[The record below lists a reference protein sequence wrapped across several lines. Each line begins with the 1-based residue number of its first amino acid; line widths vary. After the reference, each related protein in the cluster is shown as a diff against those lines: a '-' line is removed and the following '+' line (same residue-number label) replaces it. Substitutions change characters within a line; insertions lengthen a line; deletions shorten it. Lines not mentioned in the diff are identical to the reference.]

1 MTVPLHGLGGRLM
14 LVDPQT
20 LQGAGR
26 ATYDTIDK
34 TMVPWAE
41 KAGFEAKTPD
51 GKLIGPFNSI
61 LLSPEITDSFL
72 ALQEAEQKHTTLSD
86 RVRQVVIL
94 TVGAV
99 WACDY
104 ERYAHSAVARKAGMS
119 DASIKALVADNPA
132 PDLDDKEQC
141 AQRFTR
147 QLTAGHQIDD
157 DLYAETEA
165 AFGPQ
170 GIVDII
176 YLVGCYHTISALLNT
191 FRVPAPE

>member
-1 MTVPLHGLGGRLM
+1 MTVPSHGLGGRLA
-14 LVDPQT
+14 LLDPKGLT
-20 LQGAGR
+20 GAGR
-26 ATYDTIDK
+26 ATYDAIDEK
-34 TMVPWAE
+34 MVPWAV
-41 KAGFEAKTPD
+41 KAGFKAKTPD

-72 ALQEAEQKHTTLSD
+72 ALQDVEQKHTTLSD

-104 ERYAHSAVARKAGMS
+104 ERYAHSAVARKAGLS
-119 DASIKALVADNPA
+119 DAAIKALVDDEPA
-132 PDLDDKEQC
+132 ADLDEKEQC

-147 QLTAGHQIDD
+147 RLTAQHQIDD
-157 DLYAETEA
+157 DLYAETDA

-176 YLVGCYHTISALLNT
+176 YLAGCYHTVSALLNT

>member
-1 MTVPLHGLGGRLM
+1 MPASSPDLGGRLPLM
-14 LVDPQT
+14 APHQLTDAQKK
-20 LQGAGR
+20 
-26 ATYDTIDK
+26 TYDIIDTK
-34 TMVPWAE
+34 MVPWAE
-41 KAGFEAKTPD
+41 SSGFKAKTAD
-51 GKLIGPFNSI
+51 GKLIGPFNAI
-61 LLSPEITDSFL
+61 LLSPEITESFL
-72 ALQEAEQKHTTLSD
+72 ALQEAEQKHTTLPD

-99 WACDY
+99 WTCDY
-104 ERYAHSAVARKAGMS
+104 ERYAHSAVARKTGLPERA
-119 DASIKALVADNPA
+119 IKALANGEPA
-132 PDLDDKEQC
+132 TDLDDKEQL

-157 DLYAETEA
+157 ELYAATEA

-176 YLVGCYHTISALLNT
+176 YLAGCYDTISSLLNT

>member
-1 MTVPLHGLGGRLM
+1 MTVPSHGLGGRLA
-14 LVDPQT
+14 LLDPKSLT
-20 LQGAGR
+20 GAGK
-26 ATYDTIDK
+26 ATYDAIDK
-34 TMVPWAE
+34 TMVPWAV
-41 KAGFEAKTPD
+41 KAGFEAKTSD
-51 GKLIGPFNSI
+51 GRLIGPFNSI
-61 LLSPEITDSFL
+61 LLSPEITNSFL
-72 ALQEAEQKHTTLSD
+72 ALQAVEQKHTTLSD
-86 RVRQVVIL
+86 RVRQIVIL

-104 ERYAHSAVARKAGMS
+104 ERYAHSAVARKAGIS
-119 DASIKALVADNPA
+119 DAAIKALVDDAPA
-132 PDLDDKEQC
+132 PDLDEKEQC

-147 QLTAGHQIDD
+147 RLTVQHQIDD

-176 YLVGCYHTISALLNT
+176 YLAGCYHTVSALLNA